1 MKKIPFFYLLAAV
14 LGWSCD
20 RSSEQVPVPAYIY
33 VQDIRFQQGNPTRE
47 GSAAHNITDAWVSV
61 DGQLIGVNKLPT
73 LLPVILD
80 ENISN
85 HQVTIRAGIEKNGI
99 SSTRTD
105 YLVFRRYNEFRNLQ
119 AGQIDTFNAV
129 VGYDTTAVI
138 ELVEDFEGAGIAFGE
153 DLDGN
158 ANTVMTRQ
166 TDDIFEGAYSGQ
178 LVIDSANLECRLA
191 STARFANLQPSGT
204 AFAVYLEMHYKTE
217 LPIQIALVAHFAN
230 GQTETRFKG
239 GVNPSGF
246 WNKVYFDFSEDIFQL
261 NAQSYSLLFLVQ
273 NTNRL
278 AAPKVYVDNIKLVHF

>member
-1 MKKIPFFYLLAAV
+1 MKKTLLFYFLVAV

-33 VQDIRFQQGNPTRE
+33 VPNIQFQQGNPARE
-47 GSAAHNITDAWVSV
+47 GSAAHNIVDAWISV

-80 ENISN
+80 ESISN

-105 YLVFRRYNEFRNLQ
+105 YLVFRRYNEFRDLQ
-119 AGQIDTFNAV
+119 SGKTDTFNPI

-166 TDDIFEGAYSGQ
+166 TDDIFEGDYSGR
-178 LVIDSANLECRLA
+178 LIVDSANLECRLA
-191 STARFANLQPSGT
+191 STASFSNLQPSGT

-217 LPIQIALVAHFAN
+217 VPIQIALIAHYAN

-239 GVNPSGF
+239 GVNPVGF

-273 NTNRL
+273 NTDRL
-278 AAPKVYVDNIKLVHF
+278 PSPKVYLDNIKLVHF